1 MKREIAKTWLKGD
14 TRLSVHRESKTGE
27 YWIEVSQGAQT
38 ITAPF
43 RRLEDLLDL
52 NFEVLE
58 SDPESHRRV
67 VKVLDD
73 PRRDRNPEQM
83 EKLLAWYREFD
94 AAGRTDSETDLEIGG
109 EEE

>member
-1 MKREIAKTWLKGD
+1 MKREVAKTWLKGD

-27 YWIEVSQGAQT
+27 YWIEVNQGAQT

-43 RRLEDLLDL
+43 HRLEDLLDL

-58 SDPESHRRV
+58 SDPENHRRV
-67 VKVLDD
+67 VKVIDD
-73 PRRDRNPEQM
+73 PRRDKTAEQADA
-83 EKLLAWYREFD
+83 LLAWYREFE
-94 AAGRTDSETDLEIGG
+94 AARGATSETDLETGG